1 MVFVSAVNGRLADGS
16 RGLWCWL
23 SQGEAKAGDPDKKLM
38 PGAQQRKHH
47 PRPKLGLSSHS
58 KIQGEAGAERVVLGR
73 ARPS

>member
-1 MVFVSAVNGRLADGS
+1 M
-16 RGLWCWL
+16 

-47 PRPKLGLSSHS
+47 PRPKLGHSSHS